1 MIDTL
6 SGQDGRPGAPVA
18 LVTGGAVRVGRA
30 IALELAR
37 AGCDVVVHYRR
48 SRAQAVAVVDAVR
61 ATGRRAEALGADLAD
76 PEAIRTLFAEVDRRF
91 GRLDVLVNS
100 AAVFRR
106 TPLDT
111 LDEAAFDFHVAT
123 NLKAPYLCS
132 IEAGRRMTAAGSGA
146 IVNVTDVAAERPFKN
161 HVPYC
166 VSKAGLVML
175 TRGLA
180 KALAPTV
187 RVNAV
192 GPGTV
197 LFRDDESDDQRRA
210 VIARIPMGRVGTPED
225 VARAVRFL
233 ALEAGHV
240 TGQVLL
246 VDGGRSLD

>member
-1 MIDTL
+1 MIAPP
-6 SGQDGRPGAPVA
+6 SRQDGRPGAPVA

-30 IALELAR
+30 IVMELAR

-161 HVPYC
+161 HIPYC

-180 KALAPTV
+180 KALAPAV

-240 TGQVLL
+240 TGQILL